1 MLVAVRRE
9 MTVTY
14 VHINHDGFDWKIAP
28 NHQGG
33 ENEFEHVQSTSI
45 TLTAWCDYLCS
56 DAQIM
61 GGIRQLNE
69 RSHTMGGMVD
79 CD

>member
-1 MLVAVRRE
+1 MLVAVLGI

-14 VHINHDGFDWKIAP
+14 VHINRDGFDWKIAP

-33 ENEFEHVQSTSI
+33 ENKFEHVQSTSI
-45 TLTAWCDYLCS
+45 TSTVQCDYLCS
-56 DAQIM
+56 DAQIR
-61 GGIRQLNE
+61 GGIKQLNE
-69 RSHTMGGMVD
+69 IIHTMGD